1 MSDISDRISYLKGLV
16 EGLNLDMEKP
26 EGKILDKVMDILGAM
41 SDELDELR
49 KDHEE
54 LDEYVES
61 IDEDLSEIEEI
72 VYGDEDEDGCDCGCG
87 HCHHHDD
94 EDEDDD
100 EDGVVEYTCPHCGE
114 EMTFEVKDFD
124 FDDDYL
130 CPNCHQPLFPGAEE
144 EDGEEEGEDK

>member
-26 EGKILDKVMDILGAM
+26 EGKILDKVMDILSAM
-41 SDELDELR
+41 SD
-49 KDHEE
+49 E

-72 VYGDEDEDGCDCGCG
+72 VYGDEDEDGCECGCG

-114 EMTFEVKDFD
+114 EMTFEVEDFD

-144 EDGEEEGEDK
+144 EGGEEEGEDK